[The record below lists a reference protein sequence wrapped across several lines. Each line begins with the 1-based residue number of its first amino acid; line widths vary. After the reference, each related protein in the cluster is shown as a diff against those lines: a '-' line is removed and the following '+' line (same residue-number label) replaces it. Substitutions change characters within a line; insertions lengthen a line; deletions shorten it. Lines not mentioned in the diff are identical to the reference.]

1 MDERFHENALQI
13 RSAITQ
19 QKCEPVQFRAALMN
33 VPAIERD
40 TWVDS
45 VFGLDNLLDDGPE
58 LPSGCVPYLPCA
70 VDVLLRIADLV
81 PVRATD
87 VFVDIG
93 AGLGRAAALMHL
105 LTGASALGIEVQS
118 GHVAAARELVNR
130 LNISR
135 VTFVHGNAVQGASE
149 FAGGSVFF
157 LYCPFSGERLVTLLK
172 HFEAIARS
180 RRICVC
186 SVDLPLPPCEW
197 LEREGE
203 DVGDLAIWRS
213 RTSAIHASATT
224 PFTVYRP

>member
-1 MDERFHENALQI
+1 MDERYHENAHQV

-19 QKCEPVQFRAALMN
+19 QKCDPVQFRAALMN

-40 TWVDS
+40 TWVDV
-45 VFGLDNLLDDGPE
+45 VFGLDNLLEDGPE

-105 LTGASALGIEVQS
+105 LTGASAMGIEVQS
-118 GHVAAARELVNR
+118 GHVAAARELANR
-130 LNISR
+130 LKLSG
-135 VTFVHGNAVQGASE
+135 VTFVHGEAVQVASE

-157 LYCPFSGERLVTLLK
+157 LYCPFSGERLVKLLA
-172 HFEAIARS
+172 HFEAIART
-180 RRICVC
+180 RRISVC
-186 SVDLPLPPCEW
+186 SVDLPLPPCDW
-197 LEREGE
+197 LERVGA
-203 DVGDLAIWRS
+203 DVGGLSIWRS
-213 RTSAIHASATT
+213 GTSPNNNHRHALQDK
-224 PFTVYRP
+224 PF